1 MKDACDLYML
11 DTNTVSQIIKGKPR
25 VVEAN
30 LLKVPIERVCVSSIT
45 QAELL
50 FGVAK
55 MPGAKKLPVLIKD
68 FLLRVEIMD
77 WGSKAAAE
85 YAILRFFCEN
95 NGTPLGSMD
104 MLIAAH
110 SIAVG
115 ACLVTNDKAFYRI
128 GAEKLNV
135 VNWTV

>member
-11 DTNTVSQIIKGKPR
+11 DTNTVSHIIKGKPR

-85 YAILRFFCEN
+85 YAALRFFCEN

-128 GAEKLNV
+128 DAEKLNLV
-135 VNWTV
+135 DWTV

>member
-85 YAILRFFCEN
+85 YATLRFFCEN

>member
-1 MKDACDLYML
+1 MK
-11 DTNTVSQIIKGKPR
+11 I
-25 VVEAN
+25 
-30 LLKVPIERVCVSSIT
+30 PIERVCVSSIT

-55 MPGAKKLPVLIKD
+55 MPDAKKLPVLVKD
-68 FLLRVEIMD
+68 FLLHVEIMD

-85 YAILRFFCEN
+85 YADLRFFCEN

-115 ACLVTNDKAFYRI
+115 ACLVTNEPISKRFSKFGIDTQCSAMIFD
-128 GAEKLNV
+128 N
-135 VNWTV
+135 